1 MFKHLLV
8 PIAGDELSPRA
19 MHASVELAHKLG
31 ASITGFIAEPPAPPP
46 PTGQRAMRYLET
58 LEEHKR
64 ETAEHASDVMSTFEA
79 TAKEAGVPF
88 KGVFTCVGQVD
99 EAIAETAH
107 RHGCDLIVMVTHG
120 RHGLSELVYG
130 SHTKGVLSRSK
141 LPLLIL
147 R

>member
-8 PIAGDELSPRA
+8 PIAGDDLSPRA
-19 MHASVELAHKLG
+19 MRTSVELARKLG
-31 ASITGFIAEPPAPPP
+31 AAITGFIAEPPAPPP

-64 ETAEHASDVMSTFEA
+64 ETAAHASDVMAAFEA

-88 KGVFTCVGQVD
+88 SGVFTCVGHVD
-99 EAIAETAH
+99 EAIVETAH
-107 RHGCDLIVMVTHG
+107 RQGCDLIVMVTHG
-120 RHGLSELVYG
+120 RHGLGELVYG
-130 SHTKGVLSRSK
+130 SHTKSVLGRSK

>member
-8 PIAGDELSPRA
+8 PIAGDDLSPRA

-79 TAKEAGVPF
+79 TAKEAALAEALKITATNPTLTNEDLAQRV
-88 KGVFTCVGQVD
+88 QVN
-99 EAIAETAH
+99 
-107 RHGCDLIVMVTHG
+107 
-120 RHGLSELVYG
+120 LS
-130 SHTKGVLSRSK
+130 LSTTIRTLTEWVRAWRRQGF
-141 LPLLIL
+141 LPPQK